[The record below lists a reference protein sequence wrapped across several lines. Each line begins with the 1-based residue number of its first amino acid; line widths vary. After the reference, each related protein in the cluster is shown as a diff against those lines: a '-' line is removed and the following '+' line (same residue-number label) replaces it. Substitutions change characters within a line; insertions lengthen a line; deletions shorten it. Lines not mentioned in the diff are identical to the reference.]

1 MAERS
6 EVDADL
12 KFSII
17 PEWLLDS
24 EVSHKAIRIYALI
37 ARYADNQ
44 TLTAWP
50 ARGTLATR
58 AKCTVKS
65 VDRAITE
72 LIEAGAIG
80 KELRRD
86 EGGQRSS
93 VYTLKRI
100 RGGDKITIG
109 GRQNSHRG
117 GDKIAIRTI
126 TNELEP
132 IESMYSAQFE
142 LFWSSYPHKVDKARA
157 RKAFRKID
165 RKKLKLV
172 VEGAQRFCE
181 DPNLPLRAYIPY
193 PATWLNGERWEDGPL
208 PARSKR
214 GESKSR
220 AQENLDRL
228 RELERESK

>member
-1 MAERS
+1 MAESS

-132 IESMYSAQFE
+132 IESMYSKQFE

-165 RKKLKLV
+165 RKKLKPV
-172 VEGAQRFCE
+172 VEGAQRFAE
-181 DPNLPLRAYIPY
+181 DPNLPARAYIPY

-214 GESKSR
+214 GESKTR

>member
-1 MAERS
+1 MAESS

-50 ARGTLATR
+50 ARGTLASR

-65 VDRAITE
+65 VDRALNE
-72 LIEAGAIG
+72 LIEAGAIA

-86 EGGQRSS
+86 EAGQRSS

-165 RKKLKLV
+165 RKKLKPV
-172 VEGAQRFCE
+172 VEGAQRFAE
-181 DPNLPLRAYIPY
+181 DPNLPARAYIPY

-214 GESKSR
+214 GESKTR

-228 RELERESK
+228 RELERGK

>member
-50 ARGTLATR
+50 SRGTLATR

-181 DPNLPLRAYIPY
+181 DPNLPARAYIPY

-214 GESKSR
+214 GESKTR

-228 RELERESK
+228 RELERG

>member
-72 LIEAGAIG
+72 LIEAGAIA

-86 EGGQRSS
+86 DGGQRTS

-132 IESMYSAQFE
+132 IESMYSKQFE
-142 LFWSSYPHKVDKARA
+142 LFWSNYPHKVDKARA

-165 RKKLKLV
+165 HKKLKPV
-172 VEGAQRFCE
+172 VEGAQRFAE
-181 DPNLPLRAYIPY
+181 DPNLPARAYIPY

-214 GESKSR
+214 GESKTR

-228 RELERESK
+228 RELERG

>member
-132 IESMYSAQFE
+132 IESIYSKQFE
-142 LFWSSYPHKVDKARA
+142 LFWSNYPHKVDKARA

-181 DPNLPLRAYIPY
+181 DPNLPARAYIPY

-214 GESKSR
+214 GESKTR

-228 RELERESK
+228 RELERG

>member
-1 MAERS
+1 MDS
-6 EVDADL
+6 TEVDADL

-50 ARGTLATR
+50 ARGTLAAR

-65 VDRAITE
+65 VDRALNE
-72 LIEAGAIG
+72 LIDAGAIA

-86 EGGQRSS
+86 EAGQKTS
-93 VYTLKRI
+93 VYTLRRI
-100 RGGDKITIG
+100 RGGDKMTIG

-132 IESMYSAQFE
+132 KESIYSAAFE
-142 LFWSSYPHKVDKARA
+142 SFWEHYPHKVDKARA

-165 RKKLKLV
+165 PKKHKLV
-172 VEGAQRFCE
+172 IQGAKSFAE
-181 DPNLPLRAYIPY
+181 DPNLPARAYIPY
-193 PATWLNGERWEDGPL
+193 PGTWLNGERWEDGPL
-208 PARSKR
+208 PARSRR
-214 GESKSR
+214 GESKTR
-220 AQENLDRL
+220 AQENLARL
-228 RELERESK
+228 RELERGR

>member
-1 MAERS
+1 MDREQV
-6 EVDADL
+6 EADL

-24 EVSHKAIRIYALI
+24 DVTHKAIRIYAVI

-50 ARGTLATR
+50 ARATIASR

-72 LIEAGAIG
+72 LVEAGALS

-86 EGGQRSS
+86 DSGQRSS
-93 VYTLKRI
+93 VYTLRRV

-109 GRQNSHRG
+109 GRQKRHRG
-117 GDKIAIRTI
+117 GDKNDTLTI
-126 TNELEP
+126 TSELEP
-132 IESMYSAQFE
+132 TNSIKRTRKLTADDYEPSEAILADRDKKYGVLDLDRE
-142 LFWSSYPHKVDKARA
+142 LL
-157 RKAFRKID
+157 AFRDHHMARGSSFKDWD
-165 RKKLKLV
+165 RAFRYWLSNSLKWTPKTRRQ
-172 VEGAQRFCE
+172 ASQ
-181 DPNLPLRAYIPY
+181 
-193 PATWLNGERWEDGPL
+193 T
-208 PARSKR
+208 
-214 GESKSR
+214 R

-228 RELERESK
+228 RELERGA

>member
-1 MAERS
+1 MAS
-6 EVDADL
+6 TEVDADL

-50 ARGTLATR
+50 ARSTLAAR

-65 VDRAITE
+65 VDRALNE
-72 LIEAGAIG
+72 LIEAGALA

-86 EGGQRSS
+86 DTGQRSS
-93 VYTLKRI
+93 VYTIKRI

-109 GRQNSHRG
+109 GGQNSHRG
-117 GDKIAIRTI
+117 GDKIDIRTI
-126 TNELEP
+126 TNELDP
-132 IESMYSAQFE
+132 INSMYSKQFE
-142 LFWSSYPHKVDKARA
+142 VFWATYPHKVDKVRA

-172 VEGAQRFCE
+172 VEGAQRFAE
-181 DPNLPLRAYIPY
+181 DPNLPPRAFIPY

-214 GESKSR
+214 GESKTR

-228 RELERESK
+228 HELEREK

>member
-1 MAERS
+1 MAS
-6 EVDADL
+6 TEVDADL

-24 EVSHKAIRIYALI
+24 HVSHKAIRIYALI
-37 ARYADNQ
+37 ARYADNT

-50 ARGTLATR
+50 ARGTLAAR

-65 VDRAITE
+65 VDRALTE
-72 LIEAGAIG
+72 LIEAGAIA

-86 EGGQRSS
+86 DTGQRTS
-93 VYTLKRI
+93 VYTLRRI
-100 RGGDKITIG
+100 RGGDKI
-109 GRQNSHRG
+109 
-117 GDKIAIRTI
+117 DIRTI

-132 IESMYSAQFE
+132 IESMYSKQFDS
-142 LFWSSYPHKVDKARA
+142 FWEHYPHKVDKARA

-172 VEGAQRFCE
+172 VEGAQRFAE
-181 DPNLPLRAYIPY
+181 DPNLPARAYIPY

-214 GESKSR
+214 GESKTR
-220 AQENLDRL
+220 AQENLARL
-228 RELERESK
+228 RELERGT